1 MRFELVARGHQPG
14 QIAGACINVGDLLTS
29 VAMKVMM
36 VVFVDLI
43 AIRLAWQRDHIHD
56 SVSDQALAVAIDRGQ
71 AEVGDCLLSLGQ

>member
-1 MRFELVARGHQPG
+1 
-14 QIAGACINVGDLLTS
+14 
-29 VAMKVMM
+29 MKVMM

-56 SVSDQALAVAIDRGQ
+56 SVSDQALDVAIDRGQ